1 MSIFEELLLHHVVL
15 QSIKYSPKT
24 TTERYY
30 SVKARYYS
38 VKAQSLEKKINIWI
52 QEGAIFAQYLKTL
65 FEYWNKTFIKL
76 LLLVVFTKGM
86 AFLWAAASLKITS
99 EQNI

>member
-24 TTERYY
+24 TREGLFYKST
-30 SVKARYYS
+30 KN
-38 VKAQSLEKKINIWI
+38 KKKLNFWI

-86 AFLWAAASLKITS
+86 AFLRAEASLKITS

>member
-24 TTERYY
+24 TREVLFCKSAIFR
-30 SVKARYYS
+30 
-38 VKAQSLEKKINIWI
+38 KKINIWI

-65 FEYWNKTFIKL
+65 FEYWNKIFIKL

-86 AFLWAAASLKITS
+86 AFL
-99 EQNI
+99 

>member
-24 TTERYY
+24 TREGLFYKSTN
-30 SVKARYYS
+30 
-38 VKAQSLEKKINIWI
+38 LEKNWTFESRK
-52 QEGAIFAQYLKTL
+52 ELFAQYLKTL

-86 AFLWAAASLKITS
+86 AFLWAEASLKITS